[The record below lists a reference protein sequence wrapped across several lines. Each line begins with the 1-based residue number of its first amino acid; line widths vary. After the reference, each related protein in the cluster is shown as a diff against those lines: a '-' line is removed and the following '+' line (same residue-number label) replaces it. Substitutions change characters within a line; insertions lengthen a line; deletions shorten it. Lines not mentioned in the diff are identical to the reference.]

1 MDVNERAKKF
11 AEWMIRGEACTRE
24 VFDFIVCHPDPRE
37 REFIRGVA
45 VRLGYRCPAGL
56 DGRRP
61 AYVMR
66 VPGED
71 LHAEGREAIRN
82 RKAGYAF
89 ASEALD
95 LEKEKVNLAAEEF
108 EVAIEGAVYCAPCRP
123 GCVAPAGF
131 RDEFRA
137 RGTIAEIGRAWEAW
151 CNTPTRSARG
161 DEYPRRYIGGPGKHP
176 RDHIIDELI
185 RRYGGTWGY
194 FCGDVSRLLR
204 DRMTT

>member
-1 MDVNERAKKF
+1 
-11 AEWMIRGEACTRE
+11 
-24 VFDFIVCHPDPRE
+24 
-37 REFIRGVA
+37 EFIRGVA
-45 VRLGYRCPAGL
+45 VRLGYRYPADL
-56 DGRRP
+56 AGRRP
-61 AYVMR
+61 AYGMR

-71 LHAEGREAIRN
+71 MFEEGREDIRN

-95 LEKEKVNLAAEEF
+95 REKEKVNLATEEF
-108 EVAIEGAVYCAPCRP
+108 EVVIEGAVYCAPCRP

-161 DEYPRRYIGGPGKHP
+161 DDYPRRYIGGVGKRP
-176 RDHIIDELI
+176 LDHIIDELI
-185 RRYGGTWGY
+185 RRYGGSWGY
-194 FCGDVSRLLR
+194 FCGEVSRLLR
-204 DRMTT
+204 GFAGSYEVKIGRASCRRTVYGTQGSC

>member
-1 MDVNERAKKF
+1 MKEMAKR
-11 AEWMIRGEACTRE
+11 MIAGEASDRE
-24 VFDFIVCHPDPRE
+24 VADYVTCHPDPSS

-45 VRLGYRCPAGL
+45 VRLGYRYPADL
-56 DGRRP
+56 AGRRP
-61 AYVMR
+61 AYLMR

-71 LHAEGREAIRN
+71 FHAEGREAIRN
-82 RKAGYAF
+82 REAGYAF

-95 LEKEKVNLAAEEF
+95 REKEKVDLTTEEF
-108 EVAIEGAVYCAPCRP
+108 EVVIEGPVYCAPCRP

-137 RGTIAEIGRAWEAW
+137 RGTIAAIGRAWEAW

-161 DEYPRRYIGGPGKHP
+161 DDYPRRYIGGPGKHP

-185 RRYGGTWGY
+185 RRYGGSWGY

-204 DRMTT
+204 DDTT

>member
-1 MDVNERAKKF
+1 MDLTERTKKL

-71 LHAEGREAIRN
+71 LFPEGREAIRN

-95 LEKEKVNLAAEEF
+95 REKEKAGLTKE
-108 EVAIEGAVYCAPCRP
+108 RP
-123 GCVAPAGF
+123 
-131 RDEFRA
+131 
-137 RGTIAEIGRAWEAW
+137 
-151 CNTPTRSARG
+151 
-161 DEYPRRYIGGPGKHP
+161 
-176 RDHIIDELI
+176 
-185 RRYGGTWGY
+185 
-194 FCGDVSRLLR
+194 
-204 DRMTT
+204 